1 MTRSYQEV
9 LVSSIGDFG
18 RVQGLIVLACKA
30 PEFIGAW
37 SMIMMSFAGA
47 EPDWWKITHKFN
59 KTSKVTV
66 TFLCFPF
73 FASIFLFFEHLVDF
87 ILIFI

>member
-1 MTRSYQEV
+1 MSRSYQEV

-37 SMIMMSFAGA
+37 SVIMMSFAGA
-47 EPDWWKITHKFN
+47 QPKWWKITHKFN
-59 KTSKVTV
+59 KTSKLTV
-66 TFLCFPF
+66 SCLIVHKCCTFAKLKVKV
-73 FASIFLFFEHLVDF
+73 SH
-87 ILIFI
+87 

>member
-1 MTRSYQEV
+1 MSRSYQEV

-47 EPDWWKITHKFN
+47 QPNWWKTSFVFN
-59 KTSKVTV
+59 TTGKKKLS
-66 TFLCFPF
+66 FCF
-73 FASIFLFFEHLVDF
+73 
-87 ILIFI
+87 